1 MISGL
6 YKIAF
11 FSPKTLEVEG
21 TLNKNI
27 VQSRHF
33 FLLNIEI
40 NKRVPFFLSLS
51 VFVVISTAEQ
61 IPLWAGYCLKD
72 LSSKDNEEFQ
82 KKK

>member
-1 MISGL
+1 MGYFSLESTRCLYFTVSVLLISGL
-6 YKIAF
+6 HKIAF
-11 FSPKTLEVEG
+11 FFFKTLEVEG

-51 VFVVISTAEQ
+51 VSVVISIAEQ
-61 IPLWAGYCLKD
+61 IPL
-72 LSSKDNEEFQ
+72 
-82 KKK
+82 